1 MTTATATDTW
11 EFSLSLQ
18 KPLSLNDREHWSKR
32 NARVQ
37 QVREEAAMMTR
48 IAGIPRRDMHKVR
61 VTMTYLPPDKRRRD
75 SDNLVATLK
84 AVCDGLVDAGVVA
97 DDTPAEMEKVMPVI
111 GEVLKAE
118 KGKQARRF
126 LVTVERLL

>member
-1 MTTATATDTW
+1 
-11 EFSLSLQ
+11 
-18 KPLSLNDREHWSKR
+18 
-32 NARVQ
+32 
-37 QVREEAAMMTR
+37 MMTR